1 MFESGLRL
9 TGTRLAGVVLAVMV
23 LFGLMV
29 PASAQDSAAAT
40 DELEALKK
48 EVLQLNRDLF
58 ILEEDLLF
66 PASTQVAVFV
76 SLDVGQFFRPDAVK
90 LSIDGDELSHYLY
103 TERDLDALRRGGVH
117 RLYVGNL
124 TAGEHE
130 LVAVFTGYG
139 PEQREFTRATSLRF
153 VKETGAKFVELRI
166 SDDAGK
172 QQANFTVRE
181 W

>member
-1 MFESGLRL
+1 MYKWFAC
-9 TGTRLAGVVLAVMV
+9 LAGVLLASVISV
-23 LFGLMV
+23 GAV
-29 PASAQDSAAAT
+29 QAQDAAATAT

-48 EVLQLNRDLF
+48 EVLELNRDLF

-76 SLDVGQFFRPDAVK
+76 SLDVGQYFRPDAVK
-90 LSIDGDELSHYLY
+90 LSIDGDELTHYLY
-103 TERDLDALRRGGVH
+103 TERDLDALRRGGTH

-124 TAGEHE
+124 TGGEHE

-139 PEQREFTRATSLRF
+139 PEKREFTRATSLRF
-153 VKETGAKFVELRI
+153 LKETGAKFVELRI
-166 SDDAGK
+166 SDDAAK
-172 QQANFTVRE
+172 QQADFTVRE